1 MLGTALEYWS
11 ARLLH
16 DVPCA
21 FAVSDGVDAQL
32 KTIHGV
38 MDLCHITTHLSL
50 LPIVTR
56 YYTNACTSASPI
68 TTQVAN
74 SGQWSGSSGNFTI
87 DGTGMRNTSAA
98 YQAADGTCLNGGVC
112 ALIDIEG
119 LDGVI
124 LAGASK
130 SQRLA
135 LRTVN

>member
-50 LPIVTR
+50 LPIVPR
-56 YYTNACTSASPI
+56 
-68 TTQVAN
+68 
-74 SGQWSGSSGNFTI
+74 
-87 DGTGMRNTSAA
+87 
-98 YQAADGTCLNGGVC
+98 
-112 ALIDIEG
+112 
-119 LDGVI
+119 
-124 LAGASK
+124 
-130 SQRLA
+130 
-135 LRTVN
+135 